1 MKTQQ
6 SKNLCDAAKA
16 VLRGNFIAIQA
27 YLKKQETSKR
37 RSKREKKNRKS
48 RSNSKNQNRQ

>member
-1 MKTQQ
+1 MKMKTQQ

-27 YLKKQETSKR
+27 YLRKL
-37 RSKREKKNRKS
+37 EKSQKTI
-48 RSNSKNQNRQ
+48 